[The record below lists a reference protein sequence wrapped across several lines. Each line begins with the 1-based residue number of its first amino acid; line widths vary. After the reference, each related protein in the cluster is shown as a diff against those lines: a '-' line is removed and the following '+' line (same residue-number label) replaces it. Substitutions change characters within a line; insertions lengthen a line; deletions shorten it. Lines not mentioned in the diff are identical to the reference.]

1 MASSG
6 HAPLTGRYGATG
18 KNGPLGSTRPIYN
31 NGYMTDEERAYE
43 DELADAEL
51 EAIGFPPDVHKKI
64 NKKTSPANT
73 AYGVDTRTNPSSNL
87 SLTSPNHGVME
98 GNGVTQKPWTNTTT
112 ARSTIS
118 PFSHNQLY
126 PNGTG
131 PIIGTGGSDQ
141 AFRTTG
147 NHMSKGTEKGWN
159 KGHSPLTDIDDS
171 NLYDIRDIL
180 DPDERSFRKYQY
192 GNSNNILEP
201 IEKSFRRKQKSLK
214 HTLNKINEYLL
225 DN

>member
-6 HAPLTGRYGATG
+6 GHSRAIGHGYGFTG
-18 KNGPLGSTRPIYN
+18 KNGPLGSEY
-31 NGYMTDEERAYE
+31 YMYPDYKTDDEKIEEEELDIDIDTYVE
-43 DELADAEL
+43 D
-51 EAIGFPPDVHKKI
+51 DVRNLI
-64 NKKTSPANT
+64 RNTISPYDLS
-73 AYGVDTRTNPSSNL
+73 AYGVDNYRSDKG
-87 SLTSPNHGVME
+87 SLTSPNHAFME
-98 GNGVTQKPWTNTTT
+98 GDSQKPWTHTTT
-112 ARSTIS
+112 ARSTMS

-126 PNGTG
+126 PNGMG

-147 NHMSKGTEKGWN
+147 NHMSTGTEKGWN
-159 KGHSPLTDIDDS
+159 KGHSPLTDIDDE

-180 DPDERSFRKYQY
+180 DPDERSFRKHQD
-192 GNSNNILEP
+192 NILEP
-201 IEKSFRRKQKSLK
+201 VENSFKEYQKSLK

>member
-1 MASSG
+1 MAFSG
-6 HAPLTGRYGATG
+6 GHPRDIGRGYGSTR
-18 KNGPLGSTRPIYN
+18 NGPLGSPLSIYN
-31 NGYMTDEERAYE
+31 RAYASDEEEEYE
-43 DELADAEL
+43 AELAEIDL
-51 EAIGFPPDVHKKI
+51 EDVEDDVRHDIRSLIFPGDL
-64 NKKTSPANT
+64 T
-73 AYGVDTRTNPSSNL
+73 ARGVNQSRTDKA
-87 SLTSPNHGVME
+87 SLTTNQAYME

-159 KGHSPLTDIDDS
+159 KGHSPLTDIDDK
-171 NLYDIRDIL
+171 NLYDIRKIMS
-180 DPDERSFRKYQY
+180 PDERSFRKHQH
-192 GNSNNILEP
+192 GNNILEP

-214 HTLNKINEYLL
+214 LILNKINEYLL

>member
-6 HAPLTGRYGATG
+6 IHARNKGHGYGFTG
-18 KNGPLGSTRPIYN
+18 KNGPLGSEYAMYPDYTS
-31 NGYMTDEERAYE
+31 DADKEEEAK
-43 DELADAEL
+43 LADIDL
-51 EAIGFPPDVHKKI
+51 NDVEDDVRSHI
-64 NKKTSPANT
+64 RSLISPGDLS
-73 AYGVDTRTNPSSNL
+73 AYGVNQSRTDKA
-87 SLTSPNHGVME
+87 SLTTNQAYME
-98 GNGVTQKPWTNTTT
+98 GTGVTQKPWTNTTT

-147 NHMSKGTEKGWN
+147 NHMSTGTEKGWN

-180 DPDERSFRKYQY
+180 DPDERSFRKH
-192 GNSNNILEP
+192 NSNDNILDP
-201 IEKSFRRKQKSLK
+201 VEKSFKRYQKSLK